1 MTIPRPP
8 LHRLM
13 FLQLGLSIVCG
24 LMAWLHSSVAAYSAL
39 LGGLAC
45 AVPNAYFIWRA
56 FRYRG
61 ARFATRAADALYQA
75 EAWKFL
81 LTALCFA
88 VIFVRIEPLNFIAL
102 FVAFM
107 TVQVSHLMAA
117 RMINL

>member
-8 LHRLM
+8 LHRLIL
-13 FLQLGLSIVCG
+13 LQLGLSLLCG
-24 LMAWLHSSVAAYSAL
+24 LVAGLHSYVAAYSAL

-61 ARFATRAADALYQA
+61 ARFAARVADSLYQA

-88 VIFVRIEPLNFIAL
+88 VIFQRVEPLNFIAL

-107 TVQVSHLMAA
+107 TVQISHLMAA
-117 RMINL
+117 RIVNL